1 MSDGSAQAKA
11 STPALTEG
19 SIVRHIARL
28 SIPASIGMV
37 FNTLYNLTDFWF
49 AGLLSDQALAG
60 MSIAGSVFF
69 LLLAVGIGIQTGTS
83 AIVAPEVGRNRL
95 DHAGDWID
103 QAFGLC
109 ILLSLV
115 TMVAGWLVADDLVVL
130 LGAESDIAP
139 LAEAYLVV
147 TLAGTLAFVLSFAA
161 AGALMALGDT
171 ASNRNAL
178 IVGFFA
184 NFILNPVLM
193 FGLGL
198 GISGLALATVLIKA
212 ATAVYLYWVLARRLG
227 RWTRPRFAW
236 SRWRQLLQ
244 QVLPASMNML
254 TIILGG
260 FVSVA
265 LVGRFGSEHVAGYAV
280 GLRLE
285 QVLLL
290 PALGL
295 NSAVMAIAGQNFGAG
310 HASRV
315 AETYDKGLQI
325 GLVMAAISIP
335 IMVFLSPSMLG
346 FFAESETIRDTG
358 AAYLRIDAIAFY
370 GYVVIFLSVALL
382 QSLKQPLFPMALG
395 IARQLVVP
403 AAINYM
409 LIVVWGYPMMAI
421 FYTIVG
427 VVIVSAIIAH
437 LYTKRQL
444 RSLMSSAEKSEHLS
458 RRSLVTP
465 TD

>member
-1 MSDGSAQAKA
+1 MPS
-11 STPALTEG
+11 LTEG
-19 SIVRHIARL
+19 SIFRHIARL

-95 DHAGDWID
+95 DDVGHWID
-103 QAFGLC
+103 QAFGLS

-115 TMVAGWLVADDLVVL
+115 TMVAGWLVADDLVIL
-130 LGAESDIAP
+130 LGAEPDIAP
-139 LAEAYLVV
+139 LADAYLAV
-147 TLAGTLAFVLSFAA
+147 TLAGTITFVLSFAV

-171 ASNRNAL
+171 VSNRNAL
-178 IVGFFA
+178 IAGFFA
-184 NFILNPVLM
+184 NFVLNPLLM

-212 ATAVYLYWVLARRLG
+212 GTAAYLFWVLARRLG
-227 RWTRPRFAW
+227 RLNKPRFAW
-236 SRWRQLLQ
+236 LRWWQLLQ

-254 TIILGG
+254 TIILGS

-280 GLRLE
+280 GVRLE

-295 NSAVMAIAGQNFGAG
+295 NSAVMATAGQNFGAG
-310 HASRV
+310 HTSRV
-315 AETYDKGLQI
+315 AEAYQKGLQI
-325 GLVMAAISIP
+325 GLIMAAISIP
-335 IMVFLSPSMLG
+335 IMVFLSPAMLE
-346 FFAESETIRDTG
+346 FFAESETIRKTG

-382 QSLKQPLFPMALG
+382 QSLKQPLFPMVLG

-403 AAINYM
+403 AAINYV

-421 FYTIVG
+421 FYTIVS
-427 VVIVSAIIAH
+427 VVIVSAVIAH

-444 RSLMSSAEKSEHLS
+444 RLL
-458 RRSLVTP
+458 R
-465 TD
+465 

>member
-1 MSDGSAQAKA
+1 
-11 STPALTEG
+11 
-19 SIVRHIARL
+19 
-28 SIPASIGMV
+28 MV

-95 DHAGDWID
+95 DQARDWID
-103 QAFGLC
+103 QAFGLS
-109 ILLSLV
+109 ILLSLL
-115 TMVAGWLVADDLVVL
+115 TMAAGWLVADDLLIL
-130 LGAESDIAP
+130 LGAEPDIAP
-139 LAEAYLVV
+139 LAEAYLTV
-147 TLAGTLAFVLSFAA
+147 TLAGTIAFVLSFTA

-171 ASNRNAL
+171 TSNRNAL

-212 ATAVYLYWVLARRLG
+212 GTAAYLFWVLARRLG
-227 RWTRPRFAW
+227 RWNRPRFAW
-236 SRWRQLLQ
+236 SRLWQLLQ

-260 FVSVA
+260 FVSIA

-315 AETYDKGLQI
+315 AETYDKGLKI
-325 GLVMAAISIP
+325 GLIMAAVSIP

-346 FFAESETIRDTG
+346 FFAESEAIRATG
-358 AAYLRIDAIAFY
+358 AAYLRIDAVAFY
-370 GYVVIFLSVALL
+370 AYVVIFLSVALL
-382 QSLKQPLFPMALG
+382 QSLKQPLFPMILG
-395 IARQLVVP
+395 IARQLVIP

-409 LIVVWGYPMMAI
+409 LIVVWGYPMLAI
-421 FYTIVG
+421 FYTIVC
-427 VVIVSAIIAH
+427 VVIISAIIAH

-444 RSLMSSAEKSEHLS
+444 RSLMRPEGKSEDPS
-458 RRSLVTP
+458 
-465 TD
+465 

>member
-1 MSDGSAQAKA
+1 MTRNAAPSEGETRS
-11 STPALTEG
+11 LTQG

-28 SIPASIGMV
+28 SVPASMGML

-83 AIVAPEVGRNRL
+83 ATIAPEVGAERM
-95 DHAGDWID
+95 DEVSDWVNN
-103 QAFGLC
+103 AFGLS
-109 ILLSLV
+109 LLFSV
-115 TMVAGWLVADDLVVL
+115 ITMIVGWLVADNLVIF
-130 LGAESDIAP
+130 LGAEPHIAP
-139 LAEAYLVV
+139 LANEYLAV
-147 TLAGTLAFVLSFAA
+147 TLFGSAAFVLSFAA

-171 ASNRNAL
+171 VSNRNAL
-178 IVGFFA
+178 VIGFFA
-184 NFILNPVLM
+184 NFLLNPLLT

-198 GISGLALATVLIKA
+198 GVSGLALATVLIKA
-212 ATAVYLYWVLARRLG
+212 ATACYLFSVLAKRLG
-227 RWTRPRFAW
+227 GWSRPRFRW
-236 SRWRQLLQ
+236 SRWYPLLQ
-244 QVLPASMNML
+244 QVLPASTNML

-265 LVGRFGSEHVAGYAV
+265 LVGRFGTEHVAGYAV

-310 HASRV
+310 NFARV
-315 AETYDKGLQI
+315 AETYNKGLLL
-325 GLVMAAISIP
+325 GLAMAAISIP
-335 IMVFLSPSMLG
+335 VMLFLSPLMVGIFTRSDV
-346 FFAESETIRDTG
+346 IRDTG

-370 GYVVIFLSVALL
+370 GYVVLFLSVALL
-382 QSLKQPLFPMALG
+382 QSIKQPIFPMLLG

-403 AAINYM
+403 AIINYL
-409 LIVVWGYPMMAI
+409 LIVIWGYPMMSI
-421 FYTIVG
+421 FYTIVS
-427 VVIVSAIIAH
+427 VVVVSAVLANW
-437 LYTKRQL
+437 YTRRQL
-444 RSLMSSAEKSEHLS
+444 RAIAE
-458 RRSLVTP
+458 
-465 TD
+465 

>member
-1 MSDGSAQAKA
+1 M
-11 STPALTEG
+11 
-19 SIVRHIARL
+19 ARL
-28 SIPASIGMV
+28 SVPASMGML
-37 FNTLYNLTDFWF
+37 FNTFYNLTDFWF

-69 LLLAVGIGIQTGTS
+69 LLLAIGIGIQTGTS

-95 DHAGDWID
+95 SDVAVWID
-103 QAFGLC
+103 QAFGLG
-109 ILLSLV
+109 ILLSLI
-115 TMVAGWLVADDLVVL
+115 TMAAGWFLADDLVLL
-130 LGAESDIAP
+130 LGAEPNIAP
-139 LAEAYLVV
+139 LANTYLTV
-147 TLAGTLAFVLSFAA
+147 TLAGTAAFVLSFAA

-178 IVGFFA
+178 VVGFFL
-184 NFILNPVLM
+184 NFVLNPLLM
-193 FGLGL
+193 FGFGL
-198 GISGLALATVLIKA
+198 GIAGLALATVLIKA
-212 ATAVYLYWVLARRLG
+212 GTAAYLFWVLARRLG
-227 RWTRPRFAW
+227 RWNKPRADLI
-236 SRWRQLLQ
+236 RWWHLLQ

-310 HASRV
+310 NGSRV
-315 AETYDKGLQI
+315 AETYDRGLQI
-325 GLVMAAISIP
+325 GLLMAAISIP
-335 IMVFLSPSMLG
+335 IMVFFSPLMLG
-346 FFAESETIRDTG
+346 FFAESQTIRDTG

-382 QSLKQPLFPMALG
+382 QSIKQPLFPMALG
-395 IARQLVVP
+395 IARQLIVP
-403 AAINYM
+403 ATINYL

-421 FYTIVG
+421 FYTIVIV
-427 VVIVSAIIAH
+427 VVISAIVAH
-437 LYTKRQL
+437 LYTRHQL
-444 RSLMSSAEKSEHLS
+444 RLLS
-458 RRSLVTP
+458 
-465 TD
+465 

>member
-1 MSDGSAQAKA
+1 
-11 STPALTEG
+11 
-19 SIVRHIARL
+19 
-28 SIPASIGMV
+28 MV

-60 MSIAGSVFF
+60 VSIAGSVFF

-95 DHAGDWID
+95 DNASDWID

-115 TMVAGWLVADDLVVL
+115 TMVAGWLVADDLVML
-130 LGAESDIAP
+130 LGAEPDIVP
-139 LAEAYLVV
+139 LANAYLIV
-147 TLAGTLAFVLSFAA
+147 TLAGTITFVLSFAA

-171 ASNRNAL
+171 VSNRNAL
-178 IVGFFA
+178 IAGFFA
-184 NFILNPVLM
+184 NFILNPTLM

-212 ATAVYLYWVLARRLG
+212 GTAAYLFWVLARRLG
-227 RWTRPRFAW
+227 RWSRPRFAW
-236 SRWRQLLQ
+236 LRWWQLLQ
-244 QVLPASMNML
+244 QVLPASMNVL
-254 TIILGG
+254 TIILGS

-280 GLRLE
+280 GVRLE

-290 PALGL
+290 PAIGL

-310 HASRV
+310 HALRV
-315 AETYDKGLQI
+315 TEAYDKGLQI
-325 GLVMAAISIP
+325 GLIMAAIFIP

-346 FFAESETIRDTG
+346 LFAESETIRATG

-382 QSLKQPLFPMALG
+382 QSLKQPLFPMVLG
-395 IARQLVVP
+395 VARQLVIP

-427 VVIVSAIIAH
+427 VVIVSAVVAH

-444 RSLMSSAEKSEHLS
+444 RLL
-458 RRSLVTP
+458 RRSEGNSGSSF
-465 TD
+465 